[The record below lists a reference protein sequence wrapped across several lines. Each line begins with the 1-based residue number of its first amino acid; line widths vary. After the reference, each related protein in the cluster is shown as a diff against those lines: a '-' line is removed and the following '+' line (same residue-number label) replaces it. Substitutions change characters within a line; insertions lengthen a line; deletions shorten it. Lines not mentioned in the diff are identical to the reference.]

1 MIGKVGAVIVIT
13 AMVAGAYLLLLVVM
27 PILNTFAAAA
37 NATMDASSNMSLY
50 PGLSGAIVSSPWVLF
65 FIPAVLG
72 MAAIFIVLRGE

>member
-1 MIGKVGAVIVIT
+1 MISKVGAVIVIT

-37 NATMDASSNMSLY
+37 NATMDATSNMSLY
-50 PGLSGAIVSSPWVLF
+50 PGTSEALIASPWVLF
-65 FIPAVLG
+65 WVPGVLG